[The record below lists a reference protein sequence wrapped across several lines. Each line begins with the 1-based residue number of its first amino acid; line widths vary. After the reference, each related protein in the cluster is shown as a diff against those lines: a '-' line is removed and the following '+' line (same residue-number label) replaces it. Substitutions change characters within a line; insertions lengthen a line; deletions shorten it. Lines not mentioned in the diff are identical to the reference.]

1 MSRRKDVHTAELV
14 GIAVLTRNA
23 FGPDR
28 AVRYAQLAG
37 LAPDLSTAVLGR
49 PAAELRRVDA
59 TPIPADRRRGD
70 DQRVAGKPARRRSD
84 EPPGG

>member
-23 FGPDR
+23 FGADR

-37 LAPDLSTAVLGR
+37 LSPDLSAAVLNR

-59 TPIPADRRRGD
+59 TPIPADRRRVD
-70 DQRVAGKPARRRSD
+70 DQRQIGKPARRHSD
-84 EPPGG
+84 DSPGG